1 MTICGK
7 MVHIKGKE
15 NESMSRIWMWIG
27 YACIIITL
35 VTIIVGDLLILWYF
49 IKCGRVKECCNSRC
63 RYKVYSP
70 KYKDRITQEIKE
82 RLQSLIDQL

>member
-63 RYKVYSP
+63 RYKVYCP
-70 KYKDRITQEIKE
+70 KYKE